1 MSWFS
6 ILKRKSPNE
15 KIVIV
20 DEIVNEDQLAELYK
34 WQDKYNYYPRKPP
47 ETWTSKKRK
56 GTMNRYSHDPLY
68 VTAQYEGLT
77 IGHSGYTLHNNGR
90 YAVLS
95 GTYVLPDFRS
105 NASIGT
111 KMRAAREAK
120 IGHLPTIGAF
130 SDNQSS
136 GAWMRGFANMEY
148 MINPTDE
155 ELGKN
160 FPQEVVDYH
169 RDTYG
174 QRWAARIPQKVE

>member
-6 ILKRKSPNE
+6 ILKKKSPNE
-15 KIVIV
+15 KLVIV

-47 ETWTSKKRK
+47 ETWTSKKRR

-90 YAVLS
+90 YTVLS
-95 GTYVLPDFRS
+95 GSFVLPDFRS
-105 NASIGT
+105 NAAIGT
-111 KMRAAREAK
+111 RLRAAREAK

-130 SDNQSS
+130 SDNQSG
-136 GAWMRGFANMEY
+136 GAWMRGFENMGY
-148 MINPTDE
+148 MVNPPDE
-155 ELGKN
+155 KLEGA

-169 RDTYG
+169 RETYG
-174 QRWAARIPQKVE
+174 ERWAAKIPHKVE